1 MKDMIDFLFQ
11 ESGIKGLARKNVASG
26 RIGIFD
32 ATNST
37 RERRKWISDQLDGLP
52 VKLIFVESYC
62 DDKLTVKNNIWMS
75 KVNNQDYKKVAEES
89 AYRDFKRRIEQYEKV
104 YATLEE
110 SELTWVKL
118 INSGQRVVI
127 NNIHGFLP
135 GRIVQFLT
143 NIHATHKPLYLT
155 RHGQSEYNL
164 AGKIGGDAGLT
175 EVGRRYAVA
184 LGRFAREEIQHG
196 PDGEQR
202 RTRLWTSSMQRTI
215 QTVTHIPHPKL
226 RDGWV
231 QMSHRVYRQLD
242 ELYAGICDG
251 MTYAE
256 IEEVYPDE
264 FKHRQE
270 DKLAYRYPRGES
282 YLDIISRL
290 EPLVHEMESYREPL
304 LIVGHQAVLRLV
316 YAYFAGIPRDEAPRL
331 SIPLNTV
338 RCGRPAR
345 ERPGVPA
352 PAASVDA
359 CERARACERE
369 RASERRIERGPGA
382 PQLTPVRA
390 LHARTPPRRSSS
402 SRLMWPATSMRR
414 SARCSTRARLRR
426 TTASRT
432 PLCATRRATDAA
444 LSCKA
449 NHFFSILDKVAVDGA
464 GAARA
469 VPQLR
474 SGRPHPC
481 PSSPIPAA
489 VRPLAPS
496 ESARTRV
503 AGSPPRRAR
512 AMAAAT
518 RAPPAAAAGAVRTAC
533 RRRVVRAGGV
543 RGGGAEGEGRSRGRQ
558 EGRRA
563 LLAGT
568 AAMVGA
574 GIAAARPRPA
584 RAQGS
589 IWETLEG
596 VIEAGNAWEPADI
609 IASASPEG
617 AADSPFQRAGAKADV
632 GLDANG
638 ALKVCPSGA
647 CAGARGGMCGLRLQ
661 VRRHGLTRSRW
672 LALALAPPFTR
683 VRVRV
688 RVRSCQSQLRGHEL
702 AQS

>member
-1 MKDMIDFLFQ
+1 MDAGQVFNLGDYRRKLYGPEAQASFFSPDNPDGVAKRAECARCAMKDMIDFLFQ

-282 YLDIISRL
+282 YLDTI
-290 EPLVHEMESYREPL
+290 
-304 LIVGHQAVLRLV
+304 
-316 YAYFAGIPRDEAPRL
+316 
-331 SIPLNTV
+331 T
-338 RCGRPAR
+338 
-345 ERPGVPA
+345 PG
-352 PAASVDA
+352 SNK
-359 CERARACERE
+359 
-369 RASERRIERGPGA
+369 
-382 PQLTPVRA
+382 
-390 LHARTPPRRSSS
+390 
-402 SRLMWPATSMRR
+402 
-414 SARCSTRARLRR
+414 SA
-426 TTASRT
+426 
-432 PLCATRRATDAA
+432 
-444 LSCKA
+444 
-449 NHFFSILDKVAVDGA
+449 
-464 GAARA
+464 
-469 VPQLR
+469 
-474 SGRPHPC
+474 
-481 PSSPIPAA
+481 
-489 VRPLAPS
+489 
-496 ESARTRV
+496 
-503 AGSPPRRAR
+503 
-512 AMAAAT
+512 
-518 RAPPAAAAGAVRTAC
+518 
-533 RRRVVRAGGV
+533 
-543 RGGGAEGEGRSRGRQ
+543 
-558 EGRRA
+558 
-563 LLAGT
+563 
-568 AAMVGA
+568 
-574 GIAAARPRPA
+574 
-584 RAQGS
+584 
-589 IWETLEG
+589 
-596 VIEAGNAWEPADI
+596 
-609 IASASPEG
+609 
-617 AADSPFQRAGAKADV
+617 
-632 GLDANG
+632 
-638 ALKVCPSGA
+638 
-647 CAGARGGMCGLRLQ
+647 
-661 VRRHGLTRSRW
+661 
-672 LALALAPPFTR
+672 
-683 VRVRV
+683 
-688 RVRSCQSQLRGHEL
+688 
-702 AQS
+702 